1 MKKKICFII
10 DSLSIGGAEKSLVT
24 LLNLLDYDKYDVD
37 LQLFAGGG
45 MFERFLPK
53 EVNVLPV
60 ITCHSFLSRIV
71 YSAALRLK
79 KRTHAGIARLYWK
92 TIGHSLLNNPK
103 QYDVAIGYGQ
113 CIPTFYVVDKIS
125 AKKKY
130 AWVNCIFNL
139 KEKEL
144 AYQKR
149 FYERLDGISIV
160 SPEALEHFQGVY
172 PEFAK
177 KMHLIK
183 DLYDGDMIERMSC
196 LKAEQEINHALP
208 VIMTAG
214 RLNKSQKAYDL
225 ALQAANILRE
235 RGVKFRWYVI
245 GEGPYRGE
253 MENYISENHLEDI
266 FILLGATPNPYA
278 YMRQCDIY
286 VQTSRFEGFGLTVA
300 EARILNR
307 PIVCTNFDACH
318 MQLIDGKNAL
328 IASFEP
334 SDIADKIELLM
345 NDKSLYNSIQQYQM
359 AEKKGNTEEIEKFY
373 NLID

>member
-1 MKKKICFII
+1 M
-10 DSLSIGGAEKSLVT
+10 
-24 LLNLLDYDKYDVD
+24 
-37 LQLFAGGG
+37 
-45 MFERFLPK
+45 
-53 EVNVLPV
+53 
-60 ITCHSFLSRIV
+60 
-71 YSAALRLK
+71 
-79 KRTHAGIARLYWK
+79 
-92 TIGHSLLNNPK
+92 
-103 QYDVAIGYGQ
+103 
-113 CIPTFYVVDKIS
+113 
-125 AKKKY
+125 
-130 AWVNCIFNL
+130 
-139 KEKEL
+139 
-144 AYQKR
+144 
-149 FYERLDGISIV
+149 
-160 SPEALEHFQGVY
+160 
-172 PEFAK
+172 
-177 KMHLIK
+177 
-183 DLYDGDMIERMSC
+183 
-196 LKAEQEINHALP
+196 
-208 VIMTAG
+208 
-214 RLNKSQKAYDL
+214 
-225 ALQAANILRE
+225 
-235 RGVKFRWYVI
+235 KFRWYVI

>member
-1 MKKKICFII
+1 MKKKNLFVI
-10 DSLSIGGAEKSLVT
+10 DSLNIGGAEKSLVT
-24 LLNLLDYDKYDVD
+24 LLNLIDFVKYEVH
-37 LQLFAGGG
+37 LQMFAMGGVFE
-45 MFERFLPK
+45 MFIPK
-53 EVNVLPV
+53 EVNILPCIKGKSIIRHLV
-60 ITCHSFLSRIV
+60 FSLLI
-71 YSAALRLK
+71 RLK
-79 KRTHAGIARLYWK
+79 KYKHAEIARIYWK
-92 TIGHSLLNNPK
+92 TIGTKLPVDK
-103 QYDVAIGYGQ
+103 TYYDVSIGYGQ
-113 CIPTFYVVDKIS
+113 CLPTFFVVDKTM
-125 AKKKY
+125 ARKKI
-130 AWVNCIFNL
+130 AWVNCMYHL
-139 KEKEL
+139 SGCEKN
-144 AYQKR
+144 YQQR
-149 FYERLDGISIV
+149 FYEKLDGISLV
-160 SPEALEHFQGVY
+160 SPEALKHFQGVY
-172 PEFAK
+172 PEFSR

-359 AEKKGNTEEIEKFY
+359 AEKKGNVEDIEDFY
-373 NLID
+373 ELIK